1 MTHSLASR
9 MAANAAPAPAQRERT
24 LHVVQGHYEISNDPT
39 IILATVL
46 GSCVSAC
53 ARDPLLHIGGMNH
66 FLLPGE
72 ANAPRDSMKY
82 GVQAMELLI
91 NGLLQRGAA
100 RERIEVKLFGGARV
114 VEGLSD
120 IGEKNAEFAQRFLK
134 AEGLRCVGESLGG
147 DRPRRIR
154 FWPTTGRVSQLFL
167 DRADP
172 VALSNER
179 VRPAPAPAADSGDL
193 ELF

>member
-1 MTHSLASR
+1 MIT
-9 MAANAAPAPAQRERT
+9 NAAPQTAPAPRERMV
-24 LHVVQGHYEISNDPT
+24 HVVQGQYEILNDPNAV
-39 IILATVL
+39 LSTVL
-46 GSCVSAC
+46 GSCVAAC
-53 ARDPLLHIGGMNH
+53 VRDPLLRIGGMNH

-72 ANAPRDSMKY
+72 TNPRNDSLKY

-100 RERIEVKLFGGARV
+100 RERLEAKLFGGARV

-120 IGEKNAEFAQRFLK
+120 IGQQNAEFAARFLRT
-134 AEGLRCVGESLGG
+134 ENIRCVGESLGG

-154 FWPTTGRVSQLFL
+154 FWPTTGRVIQLFL

-172 VALSNER
+172 AAVTVER
-179 VRPAPAPAADSGDL
+179 VRPAPVAPAPTGDL

>member
-1 MTHSLASR
+1 MV
-9 MAANAAPAPAQRERT
+9 
-24 LHVVQGHYEISNDPT
+24 HVVQGQFEILNDPSAVLT
-39 IILATVL
+39 TVL

-53 ARDPLLHIGGMNH
+53 VRDPLLQIGGMNH
-66 FLLPGE
+66 FLLPGDTGG
-72 ANAPRDSMKY
+72 RSDSLKY

-100 RERIEVKLFGGARV
+100 RERLEAKLFGGARV

-120 IGEKNAEFAQRFLK
+120 IGQQNAAFARRFLQ
-134 AEGLRCVGESLGG
+134 AENIRCVGESLGG

-154 FWPTTGRVSQLFL
+154 FWATTGRVQQLFL

-172 VALSNER
+172 AAVTVER
-179 VRPAPAPAADSGDL
+179 VRPAPVAPAPTGDL